1 MKKSGIIHIFT
12 FFIILAS
19 CLIIMNSCNKELD
32 VDQIMSLENDK
43 AITSAKDLEAVMAG
57 AYDGLQSGNVLAGN
71 MLVYS
76 ELLADDSQVNED
88 KLFNFGTKE
97 IYSRATTVQLN
108 PLRDMWRDAYSTINR
123 VNNVIAAIDGGKI
136 SGADFDA
143 VKDKLKG
150 EALFI
155 RAVVHYSILQFWA
168 LPYDVDKQGQNTQLG
183 VPYRTQP
190 TTSGFVNLAMARNT
204 VEDVYNKVI
213 DDLIKAEA
221 LLDSVDVIS
230 PTSKN
235 PGRANAMACAAYL
248 AKVYFN
254 KGDYIN
260 ASDAANRIIKSKN
273 FLLNDDLR
281 QVFQTSGDKISDEI
295 IFQLVNIQ
303 TDQSNAISY
312 NFAPTDNTVPL
323 FMPDTVFKKLFWDAN
338 DLRRTKYITINNFAN
353 TLSVRK
359 YRSANPADNI
369 CILRFAE
376 MHLIRAESNL
386 LANVNI
392 QDAYESYNAIQ
403 KRAYGSKWVAQS
415 ITQDALLDSV
425 RLERRR
431 ELCFEGDRFHNLR
444 RMKQNVRSG
453 VKWNDPSLLFKI
465 PQEEMS
471 GNPLMVQ
478 NP

>member
-1 MKKSGIIHIFT
+1 
-12 FFIILAS
+12 
-19 CLIIMNSCNKELD
+19 
-32 VDQIMSLENDK
+32 
-43 AITSAKDLEAVMAG
+43 
-57 AYDGLQSGNVLAGN
+57 
-71 MLVYS
+71 
-76 ELLADDSQVNED
+76 
-88 KLFNFGTKE
+88 
-97 IYSRATTVQLN
+97 
-108 PLRDMWRDAYSTINR
+108 
-123 VNNVIAAIDGGKI
+123 
-136 SGADFDA
+136 
-143 VKDKLKG
+143 
-150 EALFI
+150 
-155 RAVVHYSILQFWA
+155 
-168 LPYDVDKQGQNTQLG
+168 
-183 VPYRTQP
+183 
-190 TTSGFVNLAMARNT
+190 MARNT